1 MKLTNLNTNHKTLAL
16 YLRNE
21 NYKKLEAR
29 QKNSD
34 AFTLSVKEKIC
45 GFTDCVLTYESLD
58 TLIINILKYSK

>member
-1 MKLTNLNTNHKTLAL
+1 MKLTNLKTNNKTLEI

-21 NYKKLEAR
+21 NYKKLEDIK
-29 QKNSD
+29 KNSD